1 MELSIFCLLHFHKH
15 WNGPVAMMIQ
25 LNVVV
30 TGSIPGHK
38 LIGPMEMMLQPN
50 FVVCGLIPCLEPFF
64 LLIFI
69 V

>member
-25 LNVVV
+25 LNFVV

-38 LIGPMEMMLQPN
+38 LIGPMEMILQPN
-50 FVVCGLIPCLEPFF
+50 FVV
-64 LLIFI
+64 
-69 V
+69 